1 MTMRPLLLLAA
12 TALAAPVAPLRVAA
26 QENALAVVEN
36 WNQVYDAAY
45 HNYQGRDGDYRIV
58 DAEWVRLNDELEQ
71 VRQNNPRRI
80 RLLLAEI
87 QQLSEQRTAV
97 ANEVRAAEREWR
109 DAGDALV
116 SALDGYLD
124 LLSLQIRRPPV
135 GDSVNDL
142 VDEFNRWS
150 QRLEEVE
157 AELGPR
163 LPLELRPMPDVR
175 ALDTDT
181 PVQLRNKAR
190 LLEEEARRVNNL
202 LVDVQEEI
210 DALRRRLERERS
222 SADLQARRDRFE
234 VNVVPV
240 GTTVEDPQVAVTDST
255 GVDLALTPAQRLER
269 LETFR
274 DEVEARRDQLLEQAR
289 ELRDEAERR
298 GR

>member
-1 MTMRPLLLLAA
+1 MRIPLLLAA
-12 TALAAPVAPLRVAA
+12 TALAATVAPLRLAA

-45 HNYQGRDGDYRIV
+45 HNYQGKLGDFQIL
-58 DAEWVRLNDELEQ
+58 DDDWVRLNDELEQ
-71 VRQNNPRRI
+71 VRQTNPRRI
-80 RLLLAEI
+80 RLLLPEI
-87 QQLSEQRTAV
+87 QQLSEERTV
-97 ANEVRAAEREWR
+97 VLNEVRAAERAWR
-109 DAGDALV
+109 DAGGALV

-202 LVDVQEEI
+202 LVYVQEEI

-289 ELRDEAERR
+289 ELRDEADRR
-298 GR
+298 DR

>member
-1 MTMRPLLLLAA
+1 MRPLLLLAA
-12 TALAAPVAPLRVAA
+12 TALAAPAAPLRVAA

-87 QQLSEQRTAV
+87 QQLSEARTAV

-150 QRLEEVE
+150 QRLEDVE

-240 GTTVEDPQVAVTDST
+240 GTTVEDPQLAVTDST

>member
-1 MTMRPLLLLAA
+1 MRPPLLLAA
-12 TALAAPVAPLRVAA
+12 TALAATVAPLRLAA

-45 HNYQGRDGDYRIV
+45 HNHEGKLGDFQIL
-58 DAEWVRLNDELEQ
+58 DDEWVRLNDELEQ
-71 VRQNNPRRI
+71 VRQTNPRRI

-87 QQLSEQRTAV
+87 QQLSEERTV
-97 ANEVRAAEREWR
+97 VFNEVRAAERAWR
-109 DAGDALV
+109 DAGSALV

-124 LLSLQIRRPPV
+124 LLSLQIRSPPV

-157 AELGPR
+157 TQLGPR

-175 ALDTDT
+175 ALDADT

-190 LLEEEARRVNNL
+190 QLEEHARRVGNL
-202 LVDVQEEI
+202 LDYVEEEI
-210 DALRRRLERERS
+210 DALTRRLERERS
-222 SADLQARRDRFE
+222 SADLRARRERFE
-234 VNVVPV
+234 VNLVPV
-240 GTTVEDPQVAVTDST
+240 GTTLEDPTVAVTDST
-255 GVDLALTPAQRLER
+255 GVDLELTPAQRLER

>member
-1 MTMRPLLLLAA
+1 MRIPLLLAA
-12 TALAAPVAPLRVAA
+12 TALAATVAPLRLAA

-87 QQLSEQRTAV
+87 QQLSEERTAV
-97 ANEVRAAEREWR
+97 ANEVRAAERAWR

-150 QRLEEVE
+150 QRLEDVE

-202 LVDVQEEI
+202 LADVQEEI
-210 DALRRRLERERS
+210 DALRRRLERERG

-240 GTTVEDPQVAVTDST
+240 GTTVEDPQAAVTDST

-289 ELRDEAERR
+289 ELRDEADRR
-298 GR
+298 DR

>member
-1 MTMRPLLLLAA
+1 MRIPLLLAA
-12 TALAAPVAPLRVAA
+12 TALAATVAPLRLAA

-87 QQLSEQRTAV
+87 QQLSEERTAV
-97 ANEVRAAEREWR
+97 ANEVRAAERAWR

-150 QRLEEVE
+150 QRLEDVE

-202 LVDVQEEI
+202 LADVQEEI

-240 GTTVEDPQVAVTDST
+240 GTTVEDPQAAVTDST

-289 ELRDEAERR
+289 ELRDEADRR
-298 GR
+298 DR

>member
-1 MTMRPLLLLAA
+1 MRPPLLLAA
-12 TALAAPVAPLRVAA
+12 TALAATVAPLRLAA

-45 HNYQGRDGDYRIV
+45 HNYQGKLGDFQIL
-58 DAEWVRLNDELEQ
+58 DADWVRLNDELEQ
-71 VRQNNPRRI
+71 VRQTNPRRI
-80 RLLLAEI
+80 RLLLPEI
-87 QQLSEQRTAV
+87 QQLSEERTV
-97 ANEVRAAEREWR
+97 VLNEVRAAERAWR

-175 ALDTDT
+175 ALDSDT

-190 LLEEEARRVNNL
+190 LLEEEARRVDNL

-210 DALRRRLERERS
+210 DALGRRLERERS

-240 GTTVEDPQVAVTDST
+240 GTTVEDPQAAVTDST

>member
-1 MTMRPLLLLAA
+1 MRPPLLLAA
-12 TALAAPVAPLRVAA
+12 TALAATVAPLRLAA

-45 HNYQGRDGDYRIV
+45 HNYQGKLGDFQIL
-58 DAEWVRLNDELEQ
+58 DADWVRLNDELEQ
-71 VRQNNPRRI
+71 VRQTNPRRI
-80 RLLLAEI
+80 RLLLPEI
-87 QQLSEQRTAV
+87 QQLSEERTV
-97 ANEVRAAEREWR
+97 VLNEVRAAERAWR

-124 LLSLQIRRPPV
+124 LLSLQIRDPPV

-142 VDEFNRWS
+142 VDEYDRWS
-150 QRLEEVE
+150 RRLEEVE
-157 AELGPR
+157 TQLGPR

-202 LVDVQEEI
+202 LVYVQEEI

-274 DEVEARRDQLLEQAR
+274 DEVEARRDQLLEQAQ